1 MHKNEVL
8 MSNYVTNSDGN
19 GFLEITPIHN
29 LNLYKNRYVY
39 MTNLQTNSIDD
50 YLDEYLIEYR
60 KLQRNYSNKK
70 NVEGYRVKY
79 LLPLNLELGSEKSR
93 IKVLATSLVE
103 YICPANKI
111 PYFAYVSKGAK
122 GTKYLSIILL
132 DRYYF
137 PKGRIIRTERP
148 NTRIV
153 DDKGK
158 TIAKDDYDPLKHTLK
173 WNKGDLYEKTIVM
186 SDKLR
191 LDDIFTQGTNSEL
204 FSKRIAHLKQKLVY
218 EVNRIFG
225 IKLVHVKSFLKKL
238 TYKQRIET
246 NSGWI
251 HVDKRQVEY
260 DKAYYYRR
268 RKVRLINDYIEKANE
283 MLSLISC
290 DSTADRISK
299 DIKKQIEM
307 AKKIRMV
314 NDIEN
319 VLNSADLIYYFL

>member
-1 MHKNEVL
+1 MT
-8 MSNYVTNSDGN
+8 NYVTSNDGN
-19 GFLEITPIHN
+19 GFLEITPIYN
-29 LNLYKNRYVY
+29 LNIYKGRFLYK
-39 MTNLQTNSIDD
+39 TNLPTKNFDEYI
-50 YLDEYLIEYR
+50 DEYLIEYR
-60 KLQRNYSNKK
+60 KFQRNYINKK

-79 LLPLNLELGSEKSR
+79 LLPLQLEVSIHKSK
-93 IKVLATSLVE
+93 IKALVTSLIE
-103 YICPANKI
+103 YISPGNKI
-111 PYFAYVSKGAK
+111 PYFAYISKGAK

-137 PKGRIIRTERP
+137 PNGRVIQAERP

-153 DDKGK
+153 DEAGK
-158 TIAKDDYDPLKHTLK
+158 IIAKDKYDPLKHTLK
-173 WNKGDLYEKTIVM
+173 WNKGDLYEKKIIM

-191 LDDIFTQGTNSEL
+191 LDDIFTQGINTEL
-204 FSKRIAHLKQKLVY
+204 FSRRIAHIKKKLVY

-260 DKAYYYRR
+260 DKSYYYRR
-268 RKVRLINDYIEKANE
+268 RKVRIINDYIDVANE
-283 MLSLISC
+283 MLSSVTC
-290 DSTADRISK
+290 NDTATRISEA
-299 DIKKQIEM
+299 IKKQIDEV
-307 AKKIRMV
+307 KKIRMV

-319 VLNSADLIYYFL
+319 ILKSTDLLYYFL

>member
-1 MHKNEVL
+1 

-29 LNLYKNRYVY
+29 LNLYKGRYVY
-39 MTNLQTNSIDD
+39 KTNISTKSIEQ
-50 YLDEYLIEYR
+50 YLEEYLSEYR
-60 KLQRNYSNKK
+60 KLQRKYSNKK

-79 LLPLNLELGSEKSR
+79 LLPLNVDLLKDKSK
-93 IKVLATSLVE
+93 IKVLITSLIE
-103 YICPANKI
+103 YISPGNKI

-137 PKGRIIRTERP
+137 PNGRVIQSERP

-153 DDKGK
+153 DNKGK
-158 TIAKDDYDPLKHTLK
+158 IIAKDKYDPLKHTLK
-173 WNKGDLYEKTIVM
+173 WNKGDLYEKKIIM

-191 LDDIFTQGTNSEL
+191 LDDIFTQGTNTEL
-204 FSKRIAHLKQKLVY
+204 FSRRIAHIKKKLVY

-225 IKLVHVKSFLKKL
+225 IKLVHVKAFLKKL

-251 HVDKRQVEY
+251 HVDKRQVVF

-268 RKVRLINDYIEKANE
+268 RKVRLINDYIDTANE
-283 MLSLISC
+283 MLSSVTC
-290 DSTADRISK
+290 SDTATRITEA
-299 DIKKQIEM
+299 IKKQVDEV
-307 AKKIRMV
+307 KKIRMV

-319 VLNSADLIYYFL
+319 VLKTADLIYYFL